1 MKNGNKGTPN
11 TENQLLVDFLSK
23 YPECGDSCSL
33 NIQQPAVSFIL
44 FTSSILYSLYFKTN
58 LQMAQLSTTMS
69 QAHRAT
75 AFHFFTSNL
84 YRMIEQWRKSF
95 LCTCDHNPT
104 VPFLILPCNNA
115 RTTWLLWV
123 AVNLH
128 LAIGI
133 YTKSES
139 GSSSFHDFYLS
150 QSVKVFQYKSGT
162 SAVSFLTDCLIS
174 KYDCNCF
181 NLCE

>member
-1 MKNGNKGTPN
+1 MAILVLNSEYNY
-11 TENQLLVDFLSK
+11 LVDFLSK
-23 YPECGDSCSL
+23 YPDYDDSRSFNNQL
-33 NIQQPAVSFIL
+33 ALYFILFISFIL
-44 FTSSILYSLYFKTN
+44 YTLYLKTN

-84 YRMIEQWRKSF
+84 NRTIEQWRKSIS
-95 LCTCDHNPT
+95 CISDYNPT
-104 VPFLILPCNNA
+104 IPFLILPRNNA

-139 GSSSFHDFYLS
+139 GSLSFHDFYLS
-150 QSVKVFQYKSGT
+150 QSVKVFQCKSST
-162 SAVSFLTDCLIS
+162 TAMSFLTDCFIS
-174 KYDCNCF
+174 
-181 NLCE
+181 